1 MRSCFVV
8 PSPAH
13 FLLEAPLLLLIGS
26 RGEGG
31 GGRTR
36 RRDFA
41 GGEKVGRTRTK
52 EERNAAFSLL
62 RRGPIIR
69 R

>member
-31 GGRTR
+31 ENKKERLR
-36 RRDFA
+36 